1 MKILYFTL
9 VLVLGDQITK
19 FLVKGINLNIFGLII
34 SLPGMSYGSS
44 IPIIDN
50 IFFITFIENPGMAFG
65 MEFGGRL
72 GRSLFTIVA
81 SILIIYFIY
90 LNRKE
95 GYYLKL
101 SLSFILAG
109 ALGNL
114 IDRAFYGLIYDY
126 APLFQGKVVDFF
138 QINIPDITIFGKTFT
153 SWPIFNLA
161 DLYVTTGFLMIILGY
176 RKIFHKKIKEEI
188 IDDKNL
194 SPINKE
200 EEKYFK

>member
-1 MKILYFTL
+1 MRILYITL
-9 VLVLGDQITK
+9 ILVFGDQITK
-19 FLVKGINLNIFGLII
+19 FLVKGINLNILGL
-34 SLPGMSYGSS
+34 SLNFTGMGYGTS

-50 IFFITFIENPGMAFG
+50 LFLITFIENPGMAFG

-95 GYYLKL
+95 SHYLRL

-114 IDRAFYGLIYDY
+114 IDRTFYGIIYDY
-126 APLFQGKVVDFF
+126 APIFQGKVVDFL
-138 QINIPDITIFGKTFT
+138 QINIPDITILGRKFT

-161 DLYVTTGFLMIILGY
+161 DMYVTIGFLMIILGY
-176 RKIFHKKIKEEI
+176 KKVFHKKVKEQIVEE
-188 IDDKNL
+188 DN
-194 SPINKE
+194 INKISKE
-200 EEKYFK
+200 EEKYFQ

>member
-1 MKILYFTL
+1 MRILYFTL

-19 FLVKGINLNIFGLII
+19 FLVKGININLLGI
-34 SLPGMSYGSS
+34 SFSFTGMNYGSS

-50 IFFITFIENPGMAFG
+50 LFMITFIENPGMAFG

-90 LNRKE
+90 INRKE
-95 GYYLKL
+95 SYYLRL

-114 IDRAFYGLIYDY
+114 IDRAFYGIIYDY

-161 DLYVTTGFLMIILGY
+161 DLYVTIGFLMIIIGY
-176 RKIFHKKIKEEI
+176 KKVFHKKSVEEI
-188 IDDKNL
+188 QEEKN
-194 SPINKE
+194 INYISKE

>member
-1 MKILYFTL
+1 MRILYFTL

-19 FLVKGINLNIFGLII
+19 FLVKGININLLGI
-34 SLPGMSYGSS
+34 SLSFTGMSYGSS

-50 IFFITFIENPGMAFG
+50 LFMITFIENPGMAFG

-90 LNRKE
+90 INRKE
-95 GYYLKL
+95 SYYLRL

-109 ALGNL
+109 AIGNL
-114 IDRAFYGLIYDY
+114 IDRAFYGIIYDY
-126 APLFQGKVVDFF
+126 ASLFQGKVVDFF

-161 DLYVTTGFLMIILGY
+161 DLYVTIGFLMIIIGY
-176 RKIFHKKIKEEI
+176 KKVFHKNGVEEI
-188 IDDKNL
+188 QEEKN
-194 SPINKE
+194 INYISKE

>member
-9 VLVLGDQITK
+9 VLVLGDQIAK
-19 FLVKGINLNIFGLII
+19 LLVKGINLNILGINFAFT
-34 SLPGMSYGSS
+34 GMGYGSS

-50 IFFITFIENPGMAFG
+50 LFFITFIENPGMAFG

-90 LNRKE
+90 INRKE
-95 GYYLKL
+95 SKYLRV

-114 IDRAFYGLIYDY
+114 IDRAFYGVIYDY

-138 QINIPDITIFGKTFT
+138 QINIPDITIFGRTFT
-153 SWPIFNLA
+153 TWPIFNLA
-161 DLYVTTGFLMIILGY
+161 DLYVTVGFLMIILGY
-176 RKIFHKKIKEEI
+176 KKVFHKKIKQETPEE
-188 IDDKNL
+188 NL
-194 SPINKE
+194 QRINKE
-200 EEKYFK
+200 KEQYFK

>member
-1 MKILYFTL
+1 MRILYITL
-9 VLVLGDQITK
+9 ILVFGDQITK
-19 FLVKGINLNIFGLII
+19 FLVKGINLNILGF
-34 SLPGMSYGSS
+34 SLNFTGMGYGTS

-50 IFFITFIENPGMAFG
+50 LFLITFIENPGMAFG

-90 LNRKE
+90 INRKE
-95 GYYLKL
+95 SYYLRL

-114 IDRAFYGLIYDY
+114 LDRTFYGIIYDY
-126 APLFQGKVVDFF
+126 APLFQGKVVDFL
-138 QINIPDITIFGKTFT
+138 QINIPDVTILGRTFT

-161 DLYVTTGFLMIILGY
+161 DMYVTVGFLMIIFGY
-176 RKIFHKKIKEEI
+176 KKVFHKKVKEQIVEE
-188 IDDKNL
+188 DN
-194 SPINKE
+194 INKISKE
-200 EEKYFK
+200 EEKYFQ

>member
-1 MKILYFTL
+1 LRILYITL
-9 VLVLGDQITK
+9 ILVFGDQITK
-19 FLVKGINLNIFGLII
+19 FLVKGINLNILGL
-34 SLPGMSYGSS
+34 SLNFTGMGYGTS

-50 IFFITFIENPGMAFG
+50 LFLITFIENPGMAFG

-95 GYYLKL
+95 SHYLRL

-114 IDRAFYGLIYDY
+114 IDRTFYGIIYDY
-126 APLFQGKVVDFF
+126 APIFQGKVVDFL
-138 QINIPDITIFGKTFT
+138 QINIPDITILGRKFT

-161 DLYVTTGFLMIILGY
+161 DMYVTIGFLMIILGY
-176 RKIFHKKIKEEI
+176 KKVFHKKVKEQIVEE
-188 IDDKNL
+188 DN
-194 SPINKE
+194 INKISKE
-200 EEKYFK
+200 EEKYFQ

>member
-1 MKILYFTL
+1 MRILYFTL

-19 FLVKGINLNIFGLII
+19 FLVKGININLLGI
-34 SLPGMSYGSS
+34 SLSFTGMSYGSS

-50 IFFITFIENPGMAFG
+50 LFMITFIENPGMAFG

-90 LNRKE
+90 INRKE
-95 GYYLKL
+95 SYYLRL

-109 ALGNL
+109 AIGNL
-114 IDRAFYGLIYDY
+114 IDRAFYGIIYDY

-138 QINIPDITIFGKTFT
+138 QINIPDITILGKTFT

-161 DLYVTTGFLMIILGY
+161 DLYVTIGFLMIILGY
-176 RKIFHKKIKEEI
+176 KKVFHKRRVEEI
-188 IDDKNL
+188 QEDK
-194 SPINKE
+194 SINYITKE